1 MIKRIFPVVLL
12 LLALVA
18 CENEDPQKKERG
30 LVISTKQ
37 FRTYTPQ
44 DIQDFLNANRFQVP
58 FTLTHNVRAVKISY
72 ITIDPDGNFTEA
84 TGAVYLP
91 ETTGEF
97 PIICFQHGTQ
107 TQRYFVPSIGAG
119 NSDAGLAGAVAA
131 SMGYICVAADY
142 LGLGDSY
149 IVPPFLLAENSAI
162 TVIDML
168 RASDKY
174 FESQGIA
181 TDGSLYLTGYS
192 QGGHVTLA
200 THREIEQNYSDE
212 FQVTASAPLAGPY
225 DLASTIDTVME
236 WGTYNQP
243 ILFTY
248 LMNSYNHYYGWDRLN
263 EIFQEPYASEI
274 PGYFDGSQAMA
285 SINLKLPQSLESL
298 LQEKFI
304 ADYKSGAEEDLK
316 KALLD
321 NSLMNFIPTAPMLL
335 IHGDQDKTV
344 PHFNALNLMNY
355 YESSGKTNMELM
367 IVEGDHV
374 SAAEAAIVGAMAWFE
389 TLRNK

>member
-1 MIKRIFPVVLL
+1 
-12 LLALVA
+12 
-18 CENEDPQKKERG
+18 
-30 LVISTKQ
+30 
-37 FRTYTPQ
+37 
-44 DIQDFLNANRFQVP
+44 
-58 FTLTHNVRAVKISY
+58 
-72 ITIDPDGNFTEA
+72 
-84 TGAVYLP
+84 
-91 ETTGEF
+91 
-97 PIICFQHGTQ
+97 
-107 TQRYFVPSIGAG
+107 
-119 NSDAGLAGAVAA
+119 
-131 SMGYICVAADY
+131 MGYICVAADY

-389 TLRNK
+389 T